1 MYCLAYHTVFDFKCL
16 VNKMGV
22 YKDDKRVNARIFF
35 FSHFTFQFRRA
46 LRGLTAGLSA
56 LKKNTWLQ
64 LTKPDNRESQSGRK
78 KDGRVA
84 GGKRKTEHQAH

>member
-35 FSHFTFQFRRA
+35 FLILHFSSDEPSEGCLLDY
-46 LRGLTAGLSA
+46 LRL
-56 LKKNTWLQ
+56 
-64 LTKPDNRESQSGRK
+64 
-78 KDGRVA
+78 
-84 GGKRKTEHQAH
+84 RKTPGSS